1 MTISALTQKIVNTLA
16 CDDNKKKLTVF
27 DKGCKNLVLEVS
39 ATGRKTYYFRYQDGR
54 GVTRQPKLSD
64 ANSITLKQAR
74 MLCDRH
80 RSTIAMGEDP
90 SEKKAELKKVP
101 TFGDFIQNQYLPY
114 VKAHKRSWIT
124 DEGLLRNHAEPLWG
138 KRYMDEITKQDV
150 ISLITNHRKTHAPGS
165 CNRLTILLRY
175 AFNLAIRWEVS
186 GITKNPTAGYPL
198 MEENNKLE
206 RFLTQEEAARLFAAV
221 THSDNPMLQYIVPM
235 LILTGARKREVLD
248 AKWEDFDLERSTWRI
263 PLCKAGNAR
272 HVPLSAGA
280 VQILT
285 SVPPINDC
293 PWPFANPKTAKPY
306 VSVFYSWNTARKQA
320 GLKDVRMHD
329 LRHSFASFLV
339 NAGRS
344 LYEVQKLLGHTQIKT
359 TQRYAHLSQESLLSA
374 ANVVSDLVPLSA
386 VMPSATVI
394 ATTAAAN
401 MERLALSAVVS
412 I

>member
-1 MTISALTQKIVNTLA
+1 MTISVLTQKVVNALA
-16 CDDNKKKLTVF
+16 CDNNKRKLTIF
-27 DKGCKNLVLEVS
+27 DKGCKNLVLEVR
-39 ATGRKTYYFRYQDGR
+39 ATGRKTYFFRYQDDR

-80 RSTIAMGEDP
+80 RGTISMGGNP
-90 SEKKAELKKVP
+90 WQAKADLKRVPNLESFIYESFLPFIKTYKRSWDTDLSLIKNHIVP
-101 TFGDFIQNQYLPY
+101 TFGHLYMDQLTKIQVIDFISKHLQT
-114 VKAHKRSWIT
+114 HK
-124 DEGLLRNHAEPLWG
+124 
-138 KRYMDEITKQDV
+138 
-150 ISLITNHRKTHAPGS
+150 PGS
-165 CNRLTILLRY
+165 VNRVTILLRY
-175 AFNLAIRWEVS
+175 IYNSAIRWETQ
-186 GITKNPTAGYPL
+186 GISKNPTHGIPL
-198 MEENNKLE
+198 LEENNKLE
-206 RFLTQEEAARLFAAV
+206 RFLTQEEAARLFMAV

-272 HVPLSAGA
+272 HVPLSVGA

-285 SVPPINDC
+285 SVPRIKDC
-293 PWPFANPKTAKPY
+293 PWPFANPATAKPY
-306 VSVFYSWNTARKQA
+306 VSVFHSWNTARKQA

-344 LYEVQKLLGHTQIKT
+344 LYEVQKLLGHTQITT

-374 ANVVSDLVPLSA
+374 ANVVSDLVPLTHS
-386 VMPSATVI
+386 
-394 ATTAAAN
+394 
-401 MERLALSAVVS
+401 LSSRVGQVQLLQVAS
-412 I
+412 E

>member
-1 MTISALTQKIVNTLA
+1 MAKIYY
-16 CDDNKKKLTVF
+16 F
-27 DKGCKNLVLEVS
+27 DESCKGLLLEVRVS
-39 ATGRKTYYFRYQDGR
+39 DGKTWYLRYQDER
-54 GVTRQPKLSD
+54 GKTRQFRLGD
-64 ANSITLKQAR
+64 ARDISLAQAR
-74 MLCDRH
+74 TLASKYR
-80 RSTIAMGEDP
+80 TQIAMGEDP

-206 RFLTQEEAARLFAAV
+206 RFLTQEEAARLFTAL
-221 THSDNPMLQYIVPM
+221 TYSDNQMLQYIVPM

-280 VQILT
+280 VQILN
-285 SVPPINDC
+285 SVPSINDC

-306 VSVFYSWNTARKQA
+306 VSVYYSWNTARKQA

-359 TQRYAHLSQESLLSA
+359 TQRYAHLSQDSLLSA
-374 ANVVSDLVPLSA
+374 ANVVSALVPLA
-386 VMPSATVI
+386 PVMPRRVQ
-394 ATTAAAN
+394 
-401 MERLALSAVVS
+401 LVALV
-412 I
+412 